1 MQGVCRLKERK
12 FSVVG
17 LNQGV
22 TTAAAGSAQSLK
34 NSTLEKLLNAKR
46 KESVDIPLKESE

>member
-1 MQGVCRLKERK
+1 MQGVGMLKERK
-12 FSVVG
+12 VSVVG

-34 NSTLEKLLNAKR
+34 NSTLEKLLNTER
-46 KESVDIPLKESE
+46 KESADIPLKESE